1 MVETETISKSSSS
14 FMNKNVIHIVCEIVA
29 FTGIVIYFYKRTK
42 TLENQIKELAT
53 RLEEQDENIKKH
65 EDILKK
71 IVANMNS
78 KKTESAPVTRQAVP
92 VKKSE
97 VPHVKKPEPPT
108 IVFKSQPN
116 LHTLDILDT
125 FNNTT
130 EPSIVELAEENEED
144 LDNEI
149 QEELSELKPKE

>member
-1 MVETETISKSSSS
+1 MAETEPISKSSS
-14 FMNKNVIHIVCEIVA
+14 FMSRNVIHIAGEILA
-29 FTGIVIYFYKRTK
+29 FTGIVIYFYKRNK
-42 TLENQIKELAT
+42 TLENQIKELAV
-53 RLEEQDENIKKH
+53 RLEEQDEFIKKH
-65 EDILKK
+65 EEVLKK
-71 IVANMNS
+71 IVANI
-78 KKTESAPVTRQAVP
+78 KKTDTPS
-92 VKKSE
+92 VKVSQ
-97 VPHVKKPEPPT
+97 VKKPEAQPVKKKEPT

-130 EPSIVELAEENEED
+130 EPGIVELPEETEED

>member
-1 MVETETISKSSSS
+1 MAETEPISKSSS
-14 FMNKNVIHIVCEIVA
+14 FMSRNVIHIAGEILA
-29 FTGIVIYFYKRTK
+29 FTGIVIYFYKRNK
-42 TLENQIKELAT
+42 TLENQIKELAV
-53 RLEEQDENIKKH
+53 RLEEQDEFIKKH
-65 EDILKK
+65 EDVLKK
-71 IVANMNS
+71 IVANI
-78 KKTESAPVTRQAVP
+78 KKTDIPS
-92 VKKSE
+92 VKVSQ
-97 VPHVKKPEPPT
+97 VKKPEAQPVKKKEPT

-130 EPSIVELAEENEED
+130 EPGIVELTEETEED

>member
-1 MVETETISKSSSS
+1 MVETETISTKSS
-14 FMNKNVIHIVCEIVA
+14 FMNRNVIHIACEIVA

-78 KKTESAPVTRQAVP
+78 NKKTEPVTVKRMVPVPVLVKKAEPVP
-92 VKKSE
+92 VKK
-97 VPHVKKPEPPT
+97 PQPPT
-108 IVFKSQPN
+108 VVFKTQPN
-116 LHTLDILDT
+116 LDILDS
-125 FNNTT
+125 FNTNETG
-130 EPSIVELAEENEED
+130 IVELPEETEED

-149 QEELSELKPKE
+149 QEELSELKE

>member
-1 MVETETISKSSSS
+1 MAETEPISKSSSS
-14 FMNKNVIHIVCEIVA
+14 FMSRNVIHIAGEILA
-29 FTGIVIYFYKRTK
+29 FTGIVIYFYKRNK
-42 TLENQIKELAT
+42 TLENQIKELAV
-53 RLEEQDENIKKH
+53 RIEEQDEFIKKH
-65 EDILKK
+65 EDVLKK
-71 IVANMNS
+71 LVANMNS
-78 KKTESAPVTRQAVP
+78 KKKVELDKQATFS
-92 VKKSE
+92 VKKPE
-97 VPHVKKPEPPT
+97 VPQVKKPEPPT

>member
-1 MVETETISKSSSS
+1 MVETETISTKSS
-14 FMNKNVIHIVCEIVA
+14 FMNKNVIHIACEILA

-78 KKTESAPVTRQAVP
+78 KKTEPAPVTRQAVP
-92 VKKSE
+92 VKKPE
-97 VPHVKKPEPPT
+97 VTHVKKPEPPT

-116 LHTLDILDT
+116 LRTLDILDT

-149 QEELSELKPKE
+149 QEELSELKSKE